1 MEMSAALTVPVAFGR
16 QRAMSEHTVL
26 KLLRRLDQAEIVRPN
41 GGDAKALGTLAM
53 MGLVQSRP
61 VPPRPDRH
69 SAYSLTPKGREALE
83 AHEAALDKT
92 AMSAHVQ
99 RWAG

>member
-1 MEMSAALTVPVAFGR
+1 MSAALTVPVAFGR

-61 VPPRPDRH
+61 VPPTPGSTQCLQPHAKRARSTR
-69 SAYSLTPKGREALE
+69 SA
-83 AHEAALDKT
+83 
-92 AMSAHVQ
+92 
-99 RWAG
+99 